1 MKKILTILGLASVLT
16 LGVGGAAE
24 YISTNTQMVQPV
36 VASAEE
42 TWDVTEN
49 FDSVASIDDN
59 FDFYFCSSQ
68 NAYTFR
74 RGRRMRGF
82 KIQRNKRS
90 KYA

>member
-16 LGVGGAAE
+16 LGVGGAAK

-68 NAYTFR
+68 NAR
-74 RGRRMRGF
+74 RSDEF
-82 KIQRNKRS
+82 
-90 KYA
+90 A